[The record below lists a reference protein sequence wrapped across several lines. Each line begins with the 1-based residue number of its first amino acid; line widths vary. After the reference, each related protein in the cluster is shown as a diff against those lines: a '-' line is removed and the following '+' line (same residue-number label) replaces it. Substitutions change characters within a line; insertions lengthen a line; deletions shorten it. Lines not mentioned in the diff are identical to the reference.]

1 MMCNKPFLIW
11 IVGVAAA
18 LLCGMAIAQDA
29 YVAEAQ
35 AYVANISKPNPK
47 WDGPTTGPTAQGAK
61 SIIYISADQHNGGAS
76 GVGRAVEEAAKAIG
90 WKFLLIDGEGTAVG
104 RTAALTQAADLKPD
118 GVILGTVDVNEQA
131 AVIKKIAAK
140 NIKVVGWHALGRP
153 GPSPNQGVFT
163 NIATDPEE
171 VARGAAMYAV
181 ADSDGKAE
189 VVIFTDPAYE
199 IGVAKSN
206 ATVKVI
212 RKCADCSVLSVERIH
227 HGELR
232 ATAALMTQH
241 TGLLLQRFGTKWTHS
256 IADNDLYFDF
266 MLPSLL
272 AAAIP
277 GNGYP
282 KNISAGDGSEPAFE
296 RIRQNHYQVGTV
308 AEPLRLHGWQ
318 AIDELNRAF
327 AGKNPSGYSTSV
339 HLITAANIK
348 FDGGPLNQFDPDNG
362 YRDVYK
368 KIWGV
373 K

>member
-1 MMCNKPFLIW
+1 
-11 IVGVAAA
+11 
-18 LLCGMAIAQDA
+18 MAGAQDS

-35 AYVANISKPNPK
+35 AYVARISKPQPP
-47 WDGPTTGPTAQGAK
+47 WDGPTAGPAAQGKK

-76 GVGRAVEEAAKAIG
+76 GVGRAVEEAAQAIG
-90 WKFLLIDGEGTAVG
+90 WKFLLIDGEGTAAG
-104 RTAALTQAADLKPD
+104 RTAALTQAADLNPD
-118 GVILGTVDVNEQA
+118 GIILGTVDAKEQA
-131 AVIKKIAAK
+131 AAIKKIATK
-140 NIKVVGWHALGRP
+140 NIKIVGWHALGRP
-153 GPSPNQGVFT
+153 GPSPDQGVFT

-171 VARGAAMYAV
+171 VAKGAAMYAV

-189 VVIFTDPAYE
+189 VVVFTDPAYE

-206 ATVKVI
+206 AMVKVV
-212 RKCADCSVLSVERIH
+212 RKCAGCRVLSVERIH
-227 HGELR
+227 HGEFR
-232 ATAALMTQH
+232 ATAALMNQRTA
-241 TGLLLQRFGTKWTHS
+241 LLLQRFGKKWTHS

-277 GNGYP
+277 GNGHP

-296 RIRQNHYQVGTV
+296 RIRQVHYQVGTV

-327 AGKNPSGYSTSV
+327 AGKPPSGYSTSV
-339 HLITAANIK
+339 HLVTAANIK
-348 FDGGPLNQFDPDNG
+348 FDGGPSNQFDPDNG
-362 YRDVYK
+362 YRDAYK
-368 KIWGV
+368 KIWGG